1 MSWPFI
7 NTSEPPEPPTPEAV
21 VEAAQAAI
29 SAHSAGTPTGKCAAC
44 GEREPCRTRNTAHA
58 TLAAFG
64 ILPRRTPSR
73 AGAHWQHGCPRDPE
87 GVPQCP

>member
-7 NTSEPPEPPTPEAV
+7 NTSEPPEPPSPEAV
-21 VEAAQAAI
+21 EAVEAAIA
-29 SAHSAGTPTGKCAAC
+29 AHSAGTPTGKCAAC

-64 ILPRRTPSR
+64 ILPRRSPNR
-73 AGAHWQHGCPRDPE
+73 AGAHWQHGCPRDAE
-87 GVPQCP
+87 TA